1 LKNIWFLILV
11 PLTAISRN
19 LYYNISP
26 YIFNPD
32 QDAVSGIIAA
42 VLGFGKED
50 YQEHFTKP
58 QAKIAIGIRNPVK
71 KVRISENL
79 INTKKSMN
87 IIHERTQI
95 RLNF

>member
-1 LKNIWFLILV
+1 LILV

-19 LYYNISP
+19 LILQHLPTYSIP
-26 YIFNPD
+26 TRT
-32 QDAVSGIIAA
+32 AVSGIIAA

-79 INTKKSMN
+79 INTEYN
-87 IIHERTQI
+87 T
-95 RLNF
+95 

>member
-1 LKNIWFLILV
+1 V

-19 LYYNISP
+19 LILNISLTYSIP
-26 YIFNPD
+26 TRT
-32 QDAVSGIIAA
+32 AVSGIIAA

-71 KVRISENL
+71 KLESVKI
-79 INTKKSMN
+79 
-87 IIHERTQI
+87 
-95 RLNF
+95 